1 MEDRGEVLQQDAKP
15 IGDPGDR
22 ESGDPLFVRAKARI
36 GSTLRDKWRLDVLLG
51 VGGMATVY
59 AATHRNGSRA
69 AVKILHPE
77 TSNNEF
83 VRERFLWEGYV
94 ANTVGHEGAVRVIDD
109 DMAEDGSLFLVTE
122 LFDGETLEERRT
134 RLGGRIP
141 SNEVLIAIDQLLDVL
156 AAAHAQGIVHR
167 DIKPE
172 NVFLTRAGKIKVLD
186 FGIARLGEA
195 SSSNGERRTG
205 LTIGTPAYMAPEHA
219 QGLFDEI
226 DGRSDLWSCGAMM
239 FRLLSGRA
247 VHDGPTA
254 EEELTNART
263 RAAPSLFTVAPEVNE
278 EIARVVDRALAFS
291 KDVRW
296 PDARLM
302 QAAVRQ
308 AHFALCGSPI
318 TLAEPLTVAETVP
331 DRTLAPQRTGSVAI
345 SWGPSSVRSGA
356 VSKYDVMPGGS
367 TQDRRKKG
375 AVTAYAALAVAV
387 LGVGWM
393 MVGARA
399 NDSAAAA
406 SGALV
411 TVMSPPDLPSV
422 GIAPLPAP
430 EVLAVDEPVAPS
442 ARPAPPA
449 APARAPAPVWRSRPV
464 TIEPSPPPP
473 VSAPPPP
480 AVSQPAPALSSTTPL
495 APATPAADCR
505 PPYVVDP
512 ETGKQRWKLECL

>member
-1 MEDRGEVLQQDAKP
+1 MKDRGEVVQQDAKP
-15 IGDPGDR
+15 IGDSS
-22 ESGDPLFVRAKARI
+22 ESADPLVVRARARV

-77 TSNNEF
+77 ASNNEF
-83 VRERFLWEGYV
+83 VRNQFLWEGYV

-109 DMAEDGSLFLVTE
+109 DMDEDGSLFLVTE
-122 LFDGETLEERRT
+122 LFDGETLEERRV

-141 SNEVLIAIDQLLDVL
+141 ANEVLMATDQLLDVL

-172 NVFLTRAGKIKVLD
+172 NVFLTRTGKIKVLD

-195 SSSNGERRTG
+195 SSSTSERPSG
-205 LTIGTPAYMAPEHA
+205 LMIGTPAYMAPEHA
-219 QGLFDEI
+219 QGLFDEL
-226 DGRSDLWSCGAMM
+226 DERSDLWACGAMM
-239 FRLLSGRA
+239 FRLLSGRG

-254 EEELTNART
+254 DEELTNARA
-263 RAAPSLFTVAPEVNE
+263 RPAPSLFTVAPEVSE
-278 EIARVVDRALAFS
+278 EIARVVDCALAFS
-291 KDVRW
+291 KDLRW
-296 PDARLM
+296 SDARRM

-318 TLAEPLTVAETVP
+318 TLAQPLTVAETVP
-331 DRTLAPQRTGSVAI
+331 DRTLAPAQNRSVAI
-345 SWGPSSVRSGA
+345 SWGPSSIRSGA
-356 VSKYDVMPGGS
+356 VSKYDVMPGGA
-367 TQDRRKKG
+367 THDGRRKG
-375 AVTAYAALAVAV
+375 AVTAYAALAAAVIGVAWIV
-387 LGVGWM
+387 VGER
-393 MVGARA
+393 G
-399 NDSAAAA
+399 NDPNAAA

-411 TVMSPPDLPSV
+411 TVTSSPDLPSV

-430 EVLAVDEPVAPS
+430 EVVAVDEPPAAQVAPV
-442 ARPAPPA
+442 RT
-449 APARAPAPVWRSRPV
+449 PAPVVRWSRPV
-464 TIEPSPPPP
+464 SISIAPPP

-480 AVSQPAPALSSTTPL
+480 AVSEPAPALPPTA
-495 APATPAADCR
+495 APAPALPTADCR

-512 ETGKQRWKLECL
+512 ATGKQRWKLECL